1 MKESSLFLHSSEFK
15 SQLVKL
21 LTIIFAFCSIM
32 YELLLAQ
39 SLSSTMGNTILR
51 YNMTI
56 GLYVAAMGF
65 GAIVYSKL
73 DHVFKDAVFIKV
85 ESMLAIFGLLAPF
98 LVLIFDSVMF
108 KSSQR
113 FGIHFYSGIIQ
124 WPIFFFNHALIII
137 IGFLSG
143 YELPMLMDLF
153 KKFSTKSSMQILAVD
168 YVGTLLGALCFS
180 LLILPYFSLFKIGC
194 VIAMTNIFFTMFYI
208 RFFTWKKGLVKYLLF
223 LMLSFLFIGGE
234 VVGLYS
240 FEKLVMNNFYYR

>member
-1 MKESSLFLHSSEFK
+1 MFLHRPEFK
-15 SQLVKL
+15 AQLVKL
-21 LTIIFAFCSIM
+21 LTIVFAFCSIM

-73 DHVFKDAVFIKV
+73 DHVFKDIVFIKV
-85 ESMLAIFGLLAPF
+85 ETLLAIFGLLAPF
-98 LVLIFDSVMF
+98 LVLIFDSIMF
-108 KSSQR
+108 KTSQKM
-113 FGIHFYSGIIQ
+113 GVHFYSGSIQ
-124 WPIFFFNHALIII
+124 WPIFFFNHFLIIV

-153 KKFSTKSSMQILAVD
+153 KKFSSHSSMQILAVD
-168 YVGTLLGALCFS
+168 YVGTLLGALCFP
-180 LLILPYFSLFKIGC
+180 LVILPYFSIFKIGC
-194 VIAMTNIFFTMFYI
+194 VMAMINIFFTMFYI
-208 RFFTWKKGLVKYLLF
+208 RFFTWKKDLVKHLLF
-223 LMLSFLFIGGE
+223 LMVIFFFIGGE

-240 FEKLVMNNFYYR
+240 FEKLIMNNFYYR